1 MTPSP
6 TTNRPGPAVV
16 ALAVAFLVA
25 GIVAAQQPQQPATQQ
40 PDTVATTITNTS
52 GAPPHYAVPDFVA
65 QTPNASAIA
74 QMLTQVLWDDLNFER
89 EFDMIPRDVY
99 KSIPVARSAEQVP
112 FAAWRE
118 VGADGVFFGSVTQ
131 KGNDVTVQ
139 VRLFNIRTRE
149 SVFGQEY
156 TTTVRNARRIA
167 HEVADAV
174 HKQQRGVRGVARTR
188 LAYVSDRTRE
198 SLLGTVE
205 KRNAKE
211 IWISDYDGA
220 NEVRITNSRDLNLNP
235 AWSHDG
241 TAIAYAAIRGGSAYD
256 ILMSFIL
263 TGVLQNVTK
272 GWNFQNGGA
281 HLPAI
286 SPDGKQ
292 IVFAATPEKANAPD
306 LFVANIDGSNRRRLT
321 THPDSET
328 APAWSPDGKEIAFT
342 SDRTGR
348 PQIYIMNADGSGQA
362 RRLPIPDP
370 EADRATWSPAPY
382 NEIAYTARNG
392 PGYDIKVHDLATGGS
407 RQLTFSQGTNESPSY
422 SPSGRHLA
430 FSSSRAGLVQIFTIG
445 RDGNGL
451 RQITRSGNNQTPD
464 WSN

>member
-1 MTPSP
+1 MI
-6 TTNRPGPAVV
+6 
-16 ALAVAFLVA
+16 ALAAAALLTS
-25 GIVAAQQPQQPATQQ
+25 IVTGQQPTQPAPQQPSEI
-40 PDTVATTITNTS
+40 DTTIRGT
-52 GAPPHYAVPDFVA
+52 GAVPHYAVPEFVA
-65 QTPNASAIA
+65 LTPNSASIA

-99 KSIPVARSAEQVP
+99 KSIPAARSAEQVP

-118 VGADGVFFGSVTQ
+118 VGADGVFFGTVTQ

-139 VRLFNIRTRE
+139 VRLFNVRTRE

-167 HEVADAV
+167 HEVSDAV

-211 IWISDYDGA
+211 IWVSDYDGA
-220 NEVRITNSRDLNLNP
+220 NEIRITNSRDLNLNP
-235 AWSHDG
+235 SWSQDG
-241 TAIAYAAIRGGSAYD
+241 SAIAYAAIRGGSSYD

-272 GWNFQNGGA
+272 GWNLQNGGA

-292 IVFAATPEKANAPD
+292 ILFAGTPEKANAQD
-306 LFVANIDGSNRRRLT
+306 LFIANIDGSNRRRLT

-328 APAWSPDGKEIAFT
+328 SPTWSPDGKQIAFT

-348 PQIYIMNADGSGQA
+348 PQIYIMNADGTGA
-362 RRLPIPDP
+362 RRLPIPDA

-382 NEIAYTARNG
+382 NEIAYTARTG
-392 PGYDIKVHDLATGGS
+392 PGYDIKIHDVATGQT
-407 RQLTFSQGTNESPSY
+407 RQLTFSEGTNESPSY

-430 FSSSRAGLVQIFTIG
+430 FSSTRAGLVQIFTIG